1 MLLCAYISLGWHG
14 PSRFHFW
21 DHFLWQLPRKY
32 HWSAAKLCDFCFT
45 FSLMR
50 RRIQVQNNHSS
61 SSEKHACQI
70 LVADKVLL
78 TTQYKARGSN
88 LRKLCHHTIWKLQYV
103 ILGSCHSRGEWRE
116 LWRCC
121 AHYHAMC
128 AGPLHANKPCS
139 FFLEGCCYRSDCK
152 FSHDICT
159 ITCHF
164 WEEGQCFKGD
174 LCPFLHG
181 YFRFAPWL
189 YLLCRLQA
197 HLEQFHFLLTTIII
211 FLLPNTL
218 FFSPLFRSGKE
229 GGGFSLLSF
238 TCTQSSCTPFAI
250 STDQL
255 VVLQVLIWQITTSA

>member
-1 MLLCAYISLGWHG
+1 MN
-14 PSRFHFW
+14 
-21 DHFLWQLPRKY
+21 
-32 HWSAAKLCDFCFT
+32 CD
-45 FSLMR
+45 
-50 RRIQVQNNHSS
+50 
-61 SSEKHACQI
+61 
-70 LVADKVLL
+70 
-78 TTQYKARGSN
+78 G
-88 LRKLCHHTIWKLQYV
+88 
-103 ILGSCHSRGEWRE
+103 
-116 LWRCC
+116 

-197 HLEQFHFLLTTIII
+197 HPEQFRFLLTTII
-211 FLLPNTL
+211 FPPFPTH
-218 FFSPLFRSGKE
+218 FFFPLFRSGKE

-238 TCTQSSCTPFAI
+238 TCTQSSCTPFTI

-255 VVLQVLIWQITTSA
+255 VVLQVLI

>member
-32 HWSAAKLCDFCFT
+32 HWSAAKLYDFC

-70 LVADKVLL
+70 LVTDKVLL
-78 TTQYKARGSN
+78 TITQYKAQGSN
-88 LRKLCHHTIWKLQYV
+88 LRKLCHRTIWKLQYV
-103 ILGSCHSRGEWRE
+103 ILGSCHCGGKWRE

-189 YLLCRLQA
+189 
-197 HLEQFHFLLTTIII
+197 
-211 FLLPNTL
+211 
-218 FFSPLFRSGKE
+218 
-229 GGGFSLLSF
+229 
-238 TCTQSSCTPFAI
+238 
-250 STDQL
+250 
-255 VVLQVLIWQITTSA
+255 